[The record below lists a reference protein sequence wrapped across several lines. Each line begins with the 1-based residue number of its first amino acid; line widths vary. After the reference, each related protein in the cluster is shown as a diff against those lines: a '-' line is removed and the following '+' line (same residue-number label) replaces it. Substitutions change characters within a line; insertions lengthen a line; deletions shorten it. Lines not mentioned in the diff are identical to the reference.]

1 MPDFAV
7 PAAYAAQ
14 LVRSPVQA
22 PFPEVPPPPP
32 RPRPSASQMYT
43 GQPPL
48 EKKQTYTM
56 QTANGPVPFEPDS
69 VTHFNVYDDRVFEC

>member
-32 RPRPSASQMYT
+32 RPRPSASQ
-43 GQPPL
+43 
-48 EKKQTYTM
+48 QTYTLP
-56 QTANGPVPFEPDS
+56 TANGPMPFEPDS
-69 VTHFNVYDDRVFEC
+69 VTHYNVYDEKVFER